1 MLKLTCALGRGSK
14 LPPGPKGGQSV
25 GKRKFEDALR
35 ETKRAQE
42 LDPLSAIIADQVAWI
57 YLLKNDLNSVVEHA
71 QRNVELNPGF
81 PGTQYLLG
89 SAHLK
94 QRRYEEATAAFQK
107 AVELSG
113 RASVWLSSLGYC
125 YAVTGRRA
133 HALNIVKELEERYA
147 GRVALGRHV
156 ATVYAG
162 LGEKDQTFAWLERDF
177 EQRSGGLP
185 LITSNYSYEQLRNDP
200 RYTALVL
207 RMGLEPDVPN

>member
-57 YLLKNDLNSVVEHA
+57 YLLKNDLNSVLEHA
-71 QRNVELNPGF
+71 QRNIELNPGF

-133 HALNIVKELEERYA
+133 HALNVAKELEARYA
-147 GRVALGRHV
+147 GTRLSDNIYPEVCWTWREGSVLCVAPKGFRAVERRVTA
-156 ATVYAG
+156 Y
-162 LGEKDQTFAWLERDF
+162 
-177 EQRSGGLP
+177 
-185 LITSNYSYEQLRNDP
+185 YSQLR
-200 RYTALVL
+200 L
-207 RMGLEPDVPN
+207 